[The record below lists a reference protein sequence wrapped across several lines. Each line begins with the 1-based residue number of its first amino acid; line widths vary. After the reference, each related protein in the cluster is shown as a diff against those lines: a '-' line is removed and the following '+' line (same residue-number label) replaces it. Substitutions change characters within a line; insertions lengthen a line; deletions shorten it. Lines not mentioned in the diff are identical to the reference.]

1 MDSIITL
8 FIMAANVI
16 AILLV
21 YFSLEKNMNKQK
33 KIITIM
39 ASIGSVYIITLVVYL
54 LSSIGVEKISAA
66 EKVRNV
72 IIMAFVPVNVILF
85 LPFLICSFKK
95 MQSKIITMDSL
106 NRRVIAVA
114 IFAVIVLI
122 AEGSYFRN
130 YQKKLKELERNVSS
144 NQEAQTENLTNETN
158 EQDINGVNIV
168 NEVINTLD

>member
-66 EKVRNV
+66 ETVRNA

-106 NRRVIAVA
+106 NRRVIAVT
-114 IFAVIVLI
+114 ILAVIVLI

-130 YQKKLKELERNVSS
+130 YQKKLKEVERNVSS
-144 NQEAQTENLTNETN
+144 NQEAQAENLTNETN

>member
-66 EKVRNV
+66 ETVRNA

-114 IFAVIVLI
+114 ILAVIVLI

-144 NQEAQTENLTNETN
+144 NQEAQAENLTNETN
-158 EQDINGVNIV
+158 EQDINGVHLV
-168 NEVINTLD
+168 NEVINALD

>member
-66 EKVRNV
+66 ETVRNA

-85 LPFLICSFKK
+85 LPFLIRSLKK

-114 IFAVIVLI
+114 ILAVIVLI

-144 NQEAQTENLTNETN
+144 NQEAQAENLTNETN

>member
-66 EKVRNV
+66 EKVKNA

-95 MQSKIITMDSL
+95 MQNKIITMDSL

-114 IFAVIVLI
+114 ILAVIVLI

-130 YQKKLKELERNVSS
+130 YQKKLKELEKNVSS
-144 NQEAQTENLTNETN
+144 NQEAQAENLTNETN

>member
-21 YFSLEKNMNKQK
+21 YFSLEKDMNKQK

-66 EKVRNV
+66 EKVRNA

-95 MQSKIITMDSL
+95 CRIK
-106 NRRVIAVA
+106 
-114 IFAVIVLI
+114 
-122 AEGSYFRN
+122 
-130 YQKKLKELERNVSS
+130 
-144 NQEAQTENLTNETN
+144 
-158 EQDINGVNIV
+158 
-168 NEVINTLD
+168 

>member
-66 EKVRNV
+66 ETVRNA

-114 IFAVIVLI
+114 ILTVIVLI

-130 YQKKLKELERNVSS
+130 YQKKLKELERNVIS
-144 NQEAQTENLTNETN
+144 NQEAQTENLTNGTN

>member
-1 MDSIITL
+1 MNSIITL
-8 FIMAANVI
+8 FIIAANVI

-21 YFSLEKNMNKQK
+21 YFSLEKNMDKQR

-54 LSSIGVEKISAA
+54 LSSIGVEKIAAA
-66 EKVRNV
+66 ETVRNA

-85 LPFLICSFKK
+85 LPFLIRSFKK
-95 MQSKIITMDSL
+95 MQSKIITMESL
-106 NRRVIAVA
+106 NRRVIVVA
-114 IFAVIVLI
+114 ILAVIVLI

-144 NQEAQTENLTNETN
+144 NQEAQAENLTNETN

>member
-1 MDSIITL
+1 MNSIITL
-8 FIMAANVI
+8 FIIAANVI

-21 YFSLEKNMNKQK
+21 YFSLEKNMDKQR

-54 LSSIGVEKISAA
+54 LSSIGIEKIAAA
-66 EKVRNV
+66 ETVRNA

-85 LPFLICSFKK
+85 LPFLIRSFKK
-95 MQSKIITMDSL
+95 MQSKIITMESL
-106 NRRVIAVA
+106 NRRVIVVA
-114 IFAVIVLI
+114 ILAVIVLI

-130 YQKKLKELERNVSS
+130 YQKKLEKNVNS
-144 NQEAQTENLTNETN
+144 NQEAQTENLINETN
-158 EQDINGVNIV
+158 EQDINETNIV

>member
-21 YFSLEKNMNKQK
+21 YFSIEKNMNKQK

-66 EKVRNV
+66 ETVRNA

-106 NRRVIAVA
+106 NRRAIAVA
-114 IFAVIVLI
+114 ILAVIVLI

-144 NQEAQTENLTNETN
+144 NQEAQAENLTNETN

>member
-54 LSSIGVEKISAA
+54 LSSIGVEKTSAA
-66 EKVRNV
+66 ETVRNA

-85 LPFLICSFKK
+85 LPFLIRSFKK

-114 IFAVIVLI
+114 ILAVIVLI

-144 NQEAQTENLTNETN
+144 NQDAQAENLTNETN
-158 EQDINGVNIV
+158 EQDIKGVNIV